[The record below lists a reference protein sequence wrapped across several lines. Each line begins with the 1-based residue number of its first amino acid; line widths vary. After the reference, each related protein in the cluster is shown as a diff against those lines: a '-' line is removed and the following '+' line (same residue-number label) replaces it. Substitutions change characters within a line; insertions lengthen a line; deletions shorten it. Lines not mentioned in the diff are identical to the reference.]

1 MRILVSNDDGVF
13 APGIACL
20 SAALNDIALVTTVAP
35 ERNHSGA
42 SNSLTL
48 ESPLRLRLLSNGF
61 YSVNGTPTD
70 SVHLAINELFEQEP
84 DIVIAG
90 INEGANLGDDVIY
103 SGTVAA
109 ATEGRF
115 LGLPALA
122 VSLVGDKHYE
132 TAAHFCK
139 IILAKLQQFGLKEAQ
154 VININVPDIPINE
167 VKGIKLTRLGS
178 RHRAEAVLK
187 QQDPRG
193 KDIFWIGPP
202 GKTQDAGE
210 GTDFHAINCGFVSVT
225 PLTIDLTHQSALVRM
240 KQQWGESRC

>member
-1 MRILVSNDDGVF
+1 MQILVSNDDGVF
-13 APGIACL
+13 APGIAAL
-20 SAALNDIALVTTVAP
+20 SNALSEIAHVITVAP

-48 ESPLRLRLLSNGF
+48 ESPLRLRHLDNGF

-115 LGLPALA
+115 LGLPAMA
-122 VSLVGDKHYE
+122 VSLVGDKHYD
-132 TAAHFCK
+132 TAAHFAK
-139 IILAKLQQFGLKEAQ
+139 VVLGKLQQFGLAGSQ
-154 VININVPDIPINE
+154 VLNINVPDLPLDEI
-167 VKGIKLTRLGS
+167 KGIKLTRLGS
-178 RHRAEAVLK
+178 RHRAEPIVK
-187 QQDPRG
+187 QIDPRG
-193 KDIFWIGPP
+193 KAIFWIGPP
-202 GKTQDAGE
+202 GKTQDAGPD
-210 GTDFHAINCGFVSVT
+210 TDFDAIANGYVSVT
-225 PLTIDLTHQSALVRM
+225 PLTIDLTHQDALAKM
-240 KQQWGESRC
+240 KLNWELS

>member
-20 SAALNDIALVTTVAP
+20 ANALAEIAEVTTVAP

-70 SVHLAINELFEQEP
+70 SVHLAINELFTQEP

-122 VSLVGDKHYE
+122 VSLTCDQHYE

-139 IILAKLQQFGLKEAQ
+139 IILSKLQQYGLKEAQ
-154 VININVPDIPINE
+154 VININVPDLPIE
-167 VKGIKLTRLGS
+167 QIKGIKLTRLGS
-178 RHRAEAVLK
+178 RHRAEAMLK
-187 QQDPRG
+187 QRDPRG
-193 KDIFWIGPP
+193 KDIYWIGPP

-210 GTDFHAINCGFVSVT
+210 GTDFHAVANGYVSVT
-225 PLTIDLTHQSALVRM
+225 PLTIDLTHRSALANM
-240 KQQWGESRC
+240 QQWDLS

>member
-20 SAALNDIALVTTVAP
+20 ANALAEIAEVTTVAP

-70 SVHLAINELFEQEP
+70 SVHLAINELFTQEP

-122 VSLVGDKHYE
+122 VSLTGDQHYE

-139 IILAKLQQFGLKEAQ
+139 VILSKLQQYGLKEAQ
-154 VININVPDIPINE
+154 VININVPDLPIE
-167 VKGIKLTRLGS
+167 QIKGIKLTRLGS
-178 RHRAEAVLK
+178 RHRAEAMLK
-187 QQDPRG
+187 QRDPRG
-193 KDIFWIGPP
+193 KDIYWIGPP

-210 GTDFHAINCGFVSVT
+210 GTDFHAVANGYVSVT
-225 PLTIDLTHQSALVRM
+225 PLTIDLTHRSALAKM
-240 KQQWGESRC
+240 QQQWDLS